1 MRDLLLAFVMAAIG
15 LSLMSSNDPV
25 NASGGQFI
33 VGWIAFAIAVG
44 FVANYVIERTEP

>member
-1 MRDLLLAFVMAAIG
+1 MRDLLLAAVMAVIG
-15 LSLMSSNDPV
+15 LSLLASNDP
-25 NASGGQFI
+25 NAASGGQFL

>member
-1 MRDLLLAFVMAAIG
+1 MRDLFLAFVMAAIG
-15 LSLMSSNDPV
+15 LWLLISNDPSQ
-25 NASGGQFI
+25 ASGGQFI